1 MKIFAEKLL
10 TPSYFTYV
18 EDETPL
24 APDSVTAAGGYHFA
38 WMTAFDVG
46 VDVHF
51 DPIPKAYIGAISVKF
66 SAPAVSGVEVLVD
79 GKTAGCYFGESGY
92 RVGSVAGENTNLIE
106 KAEITVPVGAYGSE
120 ILLRLHGA
128 MQAMDIEKIELLGA
142 SLDDEPTLWPAP
154 KKVTFL
160 GENRRI
166 AAVSAKGGAEADFAA
181 EFFKQTLAECSPLP
195 LCDCGITV
203 CFEETKDPAYEGE
216 RYTID
221 YKDGTLTVT
230 AAERLTLLFGADTL
244 RQALNA
250 EGIALLSVDDKP
262 TCAFRGFH
270 LGLPHLDYFEFAE
283 RFFRYVL
290 LPLRYNSIIVEFAG
304 GMRFDKH
311 PEILEAWLEDQRLRE
326 AGEIIAAPIHNEMG
340 ARGTVLEKAD
350 VARYLASARKYGLDV
365 IPEVQSLSHVQY
377 LTAAHPEFGEYA
389 AAPAKE
395 IDTRGEDERPAET
408 VAHCYCPSCD
418 GVYEVMFDII
428 DEIVEV
434 AKPKKYVHLG
444 HDEVYQLG
452 VCEKCKTKTPAE
464 LYYSDLM
471 KLYGHLKEKGLTA
484 MIWSDMLH
492 PAPLTQYKC
501 ESLRERLPKDIVYLE
516 FIWYFKF
523 DTDIEDDLLPYGN
536 PLMLGNLYS
545 SHFTRYRSRMMKPG
559 VIGGECST
567 WVAVGEEE
575 FGDNGKIFDVAYLS
589 EMLWNPENYEEK
601 NRRAYT
607 ELIARHVLPYLRCGL
622 HGAFA
627 PRGYEKKALTLS
639 GKKPALPAVL
649 SEARPE
655 AILAENFSF
664 DGSATCDRLLLEL
677 TLLHPMRRIVWKDL
691 PHLGSYTVTYEDGT
705 QSEIELR
712 YGRNV
717 MELCHT
723 YGIPKPTQY
732 FRHNGYVGTYF
743 SDPKVIGK
751 TDCGEDLT
759 LLVYPWDNPFP
770 EKKITKIAYKA
781 VNENV
786 HPILTNAEILT
797 KTK

>member
-1 MKIFAEKLL
+1 MKIFERESL
-10 TPSYFTYV
+10 TPSYFTYA
-18 EDETPL
+18 EQSAPL
-24 APDSVTAAGGYHFA
+24 APDKITDTGAYHFN
-38 WMTAFDVG
+38 WMTVFDVG
-46 VDVHF
+46 IDVHF
-51 DPIPKAYIGAISVKF
+51 DSLPKTYIGAISVKF
-66 SAPAVSGVEVLVD
+66 SAPAVSGIEVLVD
-79 GKTAGCYFGESGY
+79 GKSAGCYFSESGFTTSGRAGES
-92 RVGSVAGENTNLIE
+92 TNLIN
-106 KAEITVPVGAYGSE
+106 KSEISVPVGTYGSE

-128 MQAMDIEKIELLGA
+128 MQPICIEKISLFGAEL
-142 SLDDEPTLWPAP
+142 DEEPTLWPAP
-154 KKVTFL
+154 KKVSFL
-160 GENRRI
+160 GETRRI
-166 AAVSAKGGAEADFAA
+166 AAVTAKGGAEAEFAA
-181 EFFKQTLAECSPLP
+181 EFFKETLAECSPLP

-203 CFEETKDPAYEGE
+203 CFEEVCDPTYEGE

-221 YKDGTLTVT
+221 YKDGILTVR
-230 AAERLTLLFGADTL
+230 AAERLTLLYGADTL

-250 EGIALLSVDDKP
+250 EGLALLTLDDKP
-262 TCAFRGFH
+262 SCAFRGFH

-304 GMRFDKH
+304 GMRFDRH

-340 ARGTVLEKAD
+340 ARGTVLEKKD
-350 VARYLASARKYGLDV
+350 VARYLASARRYGLDV

-389 AAPAKE
+389 EKLDRE
-395 IDTRGEDERPAET
+395 IDTRGEDERPADT

-418 GVYEVMFDII
+418 GVYDVMFDII

-452 VCEKCKTKTPAE
+452 VCPRCKKKTPAE
-464 LYYSDLM
+464 LYYYDLM

-501 ESLRERLPKDIVYLE
+501 ESLREKLPKDIVYLE

-523 DTDIEDDLLPYGN
+523 DEDIEDDLLPYGN
-536 PLMLGNLYS
+536 PLMFGNLYS
-545 SHFTRYRSRMMKPG
+545 SHFTRYRSRMLKKG
-559 VIGGECST
+559 VVGGECST

-589 EMLWNPENYEEK
+589 EMLWNPENYREE
-601 NRRAYT
+601 NRRGYT
-607 ELIARHVLPYLRCGL
+607 ELIARHVLPYLRNGL

-627 PRGYEKKALTLS
+627 PKGYLENALSLS
-639 GKKPALPAVL
+639 AKKPALVETLAA
-649 SEARPE
+649 ARPD
-655 AILAENFSF
+655 AILAEDFVF
-664 DGSATCDRLLLEL
+664 EGSAACDRLLLEL

-691 PHLGSYTVTYEDGT
+691 PHLGSFTLTYEDKT
-705 QSEIELR
+705 TAEIELR

-723 YGIPKPTQY
+723 YGEPKLLQY

-743 SDPKVIGK
+743 SNPEVIAK

-759 LLVYPWDNPFP
+759 LLAYPWDNPHP
-770 EKKITKIAYKA
+770 DKKIEKIVYKPMDK
-781 VNENV
+781 NV
-786 HPILTNAEILT
+786 HPVLT
-797 KTK
+797 KAAMLTKIH

>member
-1 MKIFAEKLL
+1 MKIFAEKIL

-18 EDETPL
+18 EDTTPL
-24 APDSVTAAGGYHFA
+24 APDEITESGTLFK

-51 DPIPKAYIGAISVKF
+51 DPCPKTYIGAISVKF
-66 SAPAVSGVEVLVD
+66 SAPAVSGIEVLVD
-79 GKTAGCYFGESGY
+79 GKAAGCYFGEG
-92 RVGSVAGENTNLIE
+92 GALIE
-106 KAEITVPVGAYGSE
+106 KKEITVPVGAYGSE
-120 ILLRLHGA
+120 LLLRLHGA
-128 MQAMDIEKIELLGA
+128 MQAIEIVSIELLGA
-142 SLDDEPTLWPAP
+142 ELDEEPTLWPAP
-154 KKVTFL
+154 KKVSFL

-166 AAVSAKGGAEADFAA
+166 AAVTAKGGAEAEFARDF
-181 EFFKQTLAECSPLP
+181 FVQTLAECSPLP
-195 LCDCGITV
+195 LSAEGITV
-203 CFEETKDPAYEGE
+203 CFEEVSDPAYEGE

-221 YKDGTLTVT
+221 YKDGILTVT
-230 AAERLTLLFGADTL
+230 AGERLSLLFGADTL
-244 RQALNA
+244 RQALNG

-304 GMRFDKH
+304 GMRFDRH

-326 AGEIIAAPIHNEMG
+326 AGAIIAAPIHNEMG

-377 LTAAHPEFGEYA
+377 LTAAHPEFGERA
-389 AAPAKE
+389 ETSAKD
-395 IDTRGEDERPAET
+395 IDTRGEDERPADT
-408 VAHCYCPSCD
+408 VAHCYCPSSD

-452 VCEKCKTKTPAE
+452 VCEKCKDNTPAE

-471 KLYGHLKEKGLTA
+471 KLYGHLKKKGLTA

-492 PAPLTQYKC
+492 PAPTTQYAC
-501 ESLRERLPKDIVYLE
+501 ESVRERLPKDIVYLD
-516 FIWYFKF
+516 FIWYFHVDK
-523 DTDIEDDLLPYGN
+523 DIEDELLPYGN
-536 PLMLGNLYS
+536 PLMIGNLYS
-545 SHFTRYRSRMMKPG
+545 SHFTRYRSRILKSG

-575 FGDNGKIFDVAYLS
+575 FGDNGKIFDIAYLS
-589 EMLWNPENYEEK
+589 EMLWNPENYREE
-601 NRRAYT
+601 NRRGYT
-607 ELIARHVLPYLRCGL
+607 ELIARHVIPYLRSGL

-627 PRGYEKKALTLS
+627 PKGYDAKALPLS
-639 GKKPALPAVL
+639 GEKPEPIA
-649 SEARPE
+649 ARPD
-655 AILAENFSF
+655 AIFAEGFSF
-664 DGSATCDRLLLEL
+664 EGSAACVRLLLEL
-677 TLLHPMRRIVWKDL
+677 TLSHPMRRIVWKDL

-705 QSEIELR
+705 TAEIELR

-723 YGIPKPTQY
+723 YGTPKGAGY

-743 SDPKVIGK
+743 ADPVVLGK

-759 LLVYPWDNPFP
+759 LLSYPWDNPSP
-770 EKKITKIAYKA
+770 EKKITKIVYKA
-781 VNENV
+781 IDKNV
-786 HPILTNAEILT
+786 HPILTSATVLT
-797 KTK
+797 KKN

>member
-10 TPSYFTYV
+10 TPSYFTYA
-18 EDETPL
+18 EDTTPL
-24 APDSVTAAGGYHFA
+24 APDAITESGTLFK

-51 DPIPKAYIGAISVKF
+51 DTLPRTYIGAVTVRF
-66 SAPAVSGVEVLVD
+66 TAPAVSGVEVLVD
-79 GKTAGCYFGESGY
+79 GKVCGCYFAESGY
-92 RVGSVAGENTNLIE
+92 ASSGVAGESTNLIQ
-106 KAEITVPVGAYGSE
+106 KSEITVPVGTYGSE
-120 ILLRLHGA
+120 LLLRLHGA
-128 MQAMDIEKIELLGA
+128 MQAIEITAIALHGA

-154 KKVTFL
+154 KSVSFL

-166 AAVSAKGGAEADFAA
+166 AAVSAKGGAEAEFAA
-181 EFFKQTLAECSPLP
+181 EFFMQTLAECSPLP
-195 LCDCGITV
+195 LSKDGITV
-203 CFEETKDPAYEGE
+203 CFEEICDPAYEGE

-221 YKDGTLTVT
+221 YKDGILTVT
-230 AAERLTLLFGADTL
+230 AAERLSLLYGADTL
-244 RQALNA
+244 RQALNG
-250 EGIALLSVDDKP
+250 EGLALLTADDKP
-262 TCAFRGFH
+262 SCAFRGFH

-290 LPLRYNSIIVEFAG
+290 LPLRYNSVIVEFAG
-304 GMRFDKH
+304 GMRFDRH
-311 PEILEAWLEDQRLRE
+311 PEILEAWIEDQRLRE

-389 AAPAKE
+389 PKDDRE
-395 IDTRGEDERPAET
+395 IDTRGEDERPADT

-452 VCEKCKTKTPAE
+452 VCPRCKDKTPAE

-492 PAPLTQYKC
+492 PAPLTQYAC
-501 ESLRERLPKDIVYLE
+501 ESVREKLPKDIVLLE
-516 FIWYFKF
+516 FIWYFRF
-523 DTDIEDDLLPYGN
+523 DKDIEDDLLPYGN
-536 PLMLGNLYS
+536 PLMIGNLYS
-545 SHFTRYRSRMMKPG
+545 SHFTRYRSRMLKDG

-589 EMLWNPENYEEK
+589 EMLWNPENYCEA

-607 ELIARHVLPYLRCGL
+607 ELIAKHVISYLRSGL

-627 PRGYEKKALTLS
+627 PRGYDKKLLPLS
-639 GKKPALPAVL
+639 AKQPALPAAL
-649 SEARPE
+649 SAARPS
-655 AILAENFSF
+655 AILAEDFSF
-664 DGSATCDRLLLEL
+664 EGSASCDRLLLEL
-677 TLLHPMRRIVWKDL
+677 TLSHPMRRIVWKDL
-691 PHLGSYTVTYEDGT
+691 LHLGSYTVTYEDGT
-705 QSEIELR
+705 SAEIELR

-723 YGIPKPTQY
+723 YAEPKRPQY

-743 SDPKVIGK
+743 ADPEVIGK

-759 LLVYPWDNPFP
+759 LLCYPWDNPHP
-770 EKKITKIAYKA
+770 EKKIKKIAYKA
-781 VNENV
+781 VDKNA
-786 HPILTNAEILT
+786 HPILTGAAILT
-797 KTK
+797 KKA